1 MNYFK
6 FSEFDCNCKSCKSTG
21 ASGKVN
27 MDADFLERLDFARS
41 IAKGNQSF
49 VITSGFRCE
58 AHKNLQS
65 AKEALTCMDMQ
76 QTLQP
81 QIQLLDTGSHR
92 LLLKL
97 DLTGSEYQ
105 QREDLSMW
113 TQIQTSLL
121 ESSSYIQTSTTGCT
135 LKWASH

>member
-49 VITSGFRCE
+49 VITSGLVPMMELIIRGIDAEIDPMSMRTVSLFE
-58 AHKNLQS
+58 SK
-65 AKEALTCMDMQ
+65 
-76 QTLQP
+76 
-81 QIQLLDTGSHR
+81 TGNCNNVTMIPTTKKKMKR
-92 LLLKL
+92 LP
-97 DLTGSEYQ
+97 T
-105 QREDLSMW
+105 
-113 TQIQTSLL
+113 
-121 ESSSYIQTSTTGCT
+121 
-135 LKWASH
+135 